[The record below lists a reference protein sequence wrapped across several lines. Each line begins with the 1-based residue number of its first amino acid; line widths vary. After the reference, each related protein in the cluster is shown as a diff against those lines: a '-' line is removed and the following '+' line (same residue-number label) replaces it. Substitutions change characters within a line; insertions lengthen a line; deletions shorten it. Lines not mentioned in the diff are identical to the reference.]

1 MKLNLENKVYSI
13 YHFFADL
20 YRKRRCFKSVEKLG
34 DFPFDKELLSC
45 ENKNTFPDMAIRIN
59 PSGKPPGGE
68 LIELKDSRT
77 AYGIASFNST
87 IPTGR
92 KLIASIT
99 SGKTNVVRQ
108 RMQENGEDI
117 YSLPE
122 RDVYYLVRGKRVGN
136 IKVCLVH
143 GSFFET
149 VPIEKLITSSFGQV
163 LSEGLEE
170 NNALDNVDV
179 SDILDNVTLSQSHF
193 SKSRHVKDA
202 SVKLRFRVMTEA
214 ENEGNILN
222 PQLYPRIMDNTL
234 SLVAPADSPDAT
246 EEVKRCLRIAISQS
260 ELSRGETFTITHP
273 FNGDFYVLSYDLR
286 DSETD

>member
-1 MKLNLENKVYSI
+1 MKLKLANRVYSI

-34 DFPFDKELLSC
+34 DFPFDRELLSC

-77 AYGIASFNST
+77 SYGIASFNST

-92 KLIASIT
+92 KTIADVT
-99 SGKTNVVRQ
+99 SGKTNVVRK
-108 RMQENGEDI
+108 RMQEAGEDI

-122 RDVYYLVRGKRVGN
+122 RDVYYLVRGKRADKT
-136 IKVCLVH
+136 KVCLVH

-149 VPIEKLITSSFGQV
+149 IPVPQLIKGSFDQV
-163 LSEGLEE
+163 IADGLEE
-170 NNALDNVDV
+170 GDRQNDESVREVINSIAPR
-179 SDILDNVTLSQSHF
+179 QSHF

-202 SVKLRFRVMTEA
+202 SVTLRFRVMTEA
-214 ENEGNILN
+214 AKESNILN
-222 PQLYPRIMDNTL
+222 PQLYPEIKDNTL
-234 SLVAPADSPDAT
+234 SLVTPTKSSDDT
-246 EEVKRCLRIAISQS
+246 EAIQRYLRGALSQS
-260 ELSRGETFTITHP
+260 EISEGKSFSITHP
-273 FNGDFYVLSYDLR
+273 FNGDFYVLSFVL
-286 DSETD
+286 

>member
-1 MKLNLENKVYSI
+1 MNAENRVYSI

-20 YRKRRCFKSVEKLG
+20 YRKRTKFSSVDKLG
-34 DFPFDKELLSC
+34 DFPFDSELLSC

-59 PSGKPPGGE
+59 SSDDPPGGE

-108 RMQENGEDI
+108 RMQERGDDI
-117 YSLPE
+117 YSLLE
-122 RDVYYLVRGKRVGN
+122 RDVYYLVRGRRAGN
-136 IKVCLVH
+136 TKVCLVH

-149 VPIEKLITSSFGQV
+149 VSVDKLITSSFGQV

-170 NNALDNVDV
+170 NNALDSTDV

-193 SKSRHVKDA
+193 SKSRLVKDA

-214 ENEGNILN
+214 ANEGNILN
-222 PQLYPRIMDNTL
+222 PQLYPEVKDNTL
-234 SLVAPADSPDAT
+234 SLVAPADSPAAT
-246 EEVKRCLRIAISQS
+246 EKIKRHLQMAISQC
-260 ELSRGETFTITHP
+260 ELSKGEEFTVTHP
-273 FNGDFYVLSYDLR
+273 FNGDFFVLSYSL
-286 DSETD
+286 